1 MIRRKRFLI
10 GGIVILLAVAYLGY
24 RGFEGSATYYLTVSE
39 VKEQGG
45 RIAGENVRV
54 NGRVAPSSV
63 DWDAENNILRFVLV
77 DEEKGLSVLYKGIV
91 PDAFKA
97 DSNVVVEG
105 GLESDGVFHADAIL
119 TRCPSKYAPEE

>member
-54 NGRVAPSSV
+54 NGRVAPGSV

>member
-1 MIRRKRFLI
+1 LIRRKRFLI

>member
-1 MIRRKRFLI
+1 LIRRKRFLI

-39 VKEQGG
+39 VKEQGD

-54 NGRVAPSSV
+54 NGRVAPGSV

>member
-54 NGRVAPSSV
+54 NGRVAPGSV

-105 GLESDGVFHADAIL
+105 GLESDGIFHADAIL